1 MNSYQNRRQKNMK
14 MNITAAGMKD
24 RHDSANSSAFPE
36 IDNFILSLVNDLE
49 TGRTGYIRK
58 VNLDKPGS
66 FNEFHRSEY
75 VQ

>member
-14 MNITAAGMKD
+14 MNITAVGMKD

-36 IDNFILSLVNDLE
+36 IDNLILSLVNDLE

-58 VNLDKPGS
+58 VNLDKTG
-66 FNEFHRSEY
+66 
-75 VQ
+75 